1 MVLLDSNL
9 APEEE
14 SLLNAKK
21 VATLI
26 DGCEIEAEIGRGASA
41 TVFRAHQ
48 AAFDRKVAIKVM
60 SKRKQGWKLR
70 FQVERRAMAR
80 LEHPNIVQPYAFH
93 ENDEFYCLI
102 MKYVDGCSLQEL
114 IDQSG
119 SYQTRILATKLLGD
133 WRLFA
138 SMALDAADAIDHAHR
153 NGIIHRDLKPSNLL
167 IDQNFKVW
175 VTDFGLTKLVDEDVS
190 LSKTGDIVGTPRFM
204 APEQFQG
211 GCDERSDVYSL
222 GLTLCAVATGCSKA
236 FDDDAHLNAASR
248 ASELRRLNPDIPNQ
262 LAEVISK
269 ACELN
274 PIDRFQSATEM
285 KVVLERFLAGGIA
298 ERRSRTRGRKMLY
311 IRRLPQKLAAAA
323 LASLALVGIYFSFQ
337 GQSDVSQPASA
348 TPVNVVADHE
358 RMLFHEKSVVNDL
371 IDDKPGQLDALLK
384 RFAQRHV
391 DDLATTMSLSLEEK
405 NGLQKRLDALFD
417 DRDYKESIAKT
428 HESIRK
434 TGYIQT
440 IRLLRLNQVIEQS
453 SISQQEKDNGMDLVR
468 KLAYLTSEGIVSQ
481 DEASDLEKSLTYGRT
496 LNAAELAKTSFS
508 ELRLREWLRGLE
520 KRVNAEPEVEKFDVR
535 MSGFLDALQGRNP
548 DAE

>member
-1 MVLLDSNL
+1 MDSSLSQLSFGQVADAYLQLRKEGETISVEKLAETMPEFREEILEKLPIMLLLDSNL
-9 APEEE
+9 GPEKEAPLE
-14 SLLNAKK
+14 AKE

-48 AAFDRKVAIKVM
+48 AAFERKVAIKVM

-93 ENDEFYCLI
+93 ETDEFYCLI

-119 SYQTRILATKLLGD
+119 SYQTRVLATKLLGD

-175 VTDFGLTKLVDEDVS
+175 VTDFGLTKLVDDDLS

-211 GCDERSDVYSL
+211 SCDERSDVYSL
-222 GLTLCAVATGCSKA
+222 GLTLCAVATGSSKA
-236 FDDDAHLNAASR
+236 LDEDTHLDAASR
-248 ASELRRLNPDIPNQ
+248 ASEIRRMNPDVPSQ

-274 PIDRFQSATEM
+274 PIDRFQSAAEM
-285 KVVLERFLAGGIA
+285 KTVLRRFLEGETAD
-298 ERRSRTRGRKMLY
+298 RRSKNRGR
-311 IRRLPQKLAAAA
+311 RLFYVRNLPYKLTAAFG
-323 LASLALVGIYFSFQ
+323 LAVCACILLVFLALMDGTQ
-337 GQSDVSQPASA
+337 GGRDTDQP
-348 TPVNVVADHE
+348 
-358 RMLFHEKSVVNDL
+358 
-371 IDDKPGQLDALLK
+371 
-384 RFAQRHV
+384 
-391 DDLATTMSLSLEEK
+391 
-405 NGLQKRLDALFD
+405 
-417 DRDYKESIAKT
+417 
-428 HESIRK
+428 
-434 TGYIQT
+434 
-440 IRLLRLNQVIEQS
+440 
-453 SISQQEKDNGMDLVR
+453 
-468 KLAYLTSEGIVSQ
+468 
-481 DEASDLEKSLTYGRT
+481 
-496 LNAAELAKTSFS
+496 
-508 ELRLREWLRGLE
+508 W
-520 KRVNAEPEVEKFDVR
+520 
-535 MSGFLDALQGRNP
+535 
-548 DAE
+548 